1 MLIEMALRRLLLE
14 RPLRRRL
21 FADPAKPYISQKASE
36 IEQEDSATTKTVT
49 EKQEIPKAKPVTPEM
64 KIAAE
69 TPTLPLDVSG
79 QESKKSTSEQWDDL
93 TPEKRKELLEKL
105 NLNEKWSEYDF
116 DSLPSFVRDDL
127 YSVTHPKAKEK
138 PKTGKTFQGQTD
150 EAYCLECLE
159 GHIMNAKTELRHAID
174 RFRTSK
180 EMSPGVVEKVRV
192 AIQELQGINEDV
204 KNTLDADPQIK
215 KGLDDILNEV
225 RWIRKEFGVSG
236 RGLTRGLGTQ
246 KDLEELRDRVDK
258 LQEVSYDLAD
268 DCPSCSEAV
277 GLGWSLNLAKQL
289 NMPNADQLVKDVE
302 DEKVSTKEVLS
313 QIETFAQEKGTK
325 EDVESL
331 QEIKRLMYTPL
342 KELEKEKI

>member
-1 MLIEMALRRLLLE
+1 MSWNSLKPQRVHLLWKDIIPKPLNKGKLFLILIEMALRRILLE
-14 RPLRRRL
+14 RPLLEGPLRRRL
-21 FADPAKPYISQKASE
+21 FANPSNPPVQETPSGVRQESSVELETKPETKSSPATKKSISTLPIEKTEPAKP
-36 IEQEDSATTKTVT
+36 DSGKSF
-49 EKQEIPKAKPVTPEM
+49 
-64 KIAAE
+64 
-69 TPTLPLDVSG
+69 SG
-79 QESKKSTSEQWDDL
+79 QS
-93 TPEKRKELLEKL
+93 
-105 NLNEKWSEYDF
+105 
-116 DSLPSFVRDDL
+116 
-127 YSVTHPKAKEK
+127 
-138 PKTGKTFQGQTD
+138 D
-150 EAYCLECLE
+150 EAYCHECIE
-159 GHIMNAKTELRHAID
+159 AHIMNAKTELRHALD

-204 KNTLDADPQIK
+204 KNTRDVDPQIK
-215 KGLDDILNEV
+215 KGLDGILDEV

-258 LQEVSYDLAD
+258 LQDVSYDLAD

-302 DEKVSTKEVLS
+302 DEKVSTEEALS
-313 QIETFAQEKGTK
+313 QIVTFAQEKGTK

-342 KELEKEKI
+342 KELEKEKV